1 MGANQLENPA
11 VNELSTEV
19 EFARKRI
26 PNCKKTWPMKSQ
38 EIARL
43 VAEAHRI
50 NTELSEFLIAGR
62 DAHRDLGPLDLL
74 VMKLGHNVYGS
85 ESQWRA
91 FTKLKNRPV
100 GIRENV
106 DVTSLY
112 DALAA
117 SFEFLRIQIEQFGVC
132 PRTKSDLLVLS
143 LLQSPVTTSYRLAI
157 TASCSKATA
166 SRWLGSLQ
174 GAGVARRISLSRT
187 NHYVILPVARAV
199 FAQLTEDPAS
209 PDAKARAE
217 DASLAKLRL
226 RTNTGFHPYKRPV
239 PWNRSYR
246 EVPIVF
252 DKWMQL

>member
-1 MGANQLENPA
+1 
-11 VNELSTEV
+11 
-19 EFARKRI
+19 
-26 PNCKKTWPMKSQ
+26 MKSQ

-43 VAEAHRI
+43 VADAHRI

-62 DAHRDLGPLDLL
+62 EAHRDLGPLDLL
-74 VMKLGHNVYGS
+74 LMKLGHNVYGS

-91 FTKLKNRPV
+91 FTKLKNRPI

-106 DVTSLY
+106 DLTSLY
-112 DALAA
+112 EALAT
-117 SFEFLRIQIEQFGVC
+117 SFESLRIQIEQFGIC
-132 PRTKSDLLVLS
+132 PRTKSDLLIVA
-143 LLQSPVTTSYRLAI
+143 LLQNPVTTSYRLAI

-166 SRWLGSLQ
+166 SRWLAKLQ
-174 GAGVARRISLSRT
+174 SAGVARRISLSRT

-199 FAQLTEDPAS
+199 FAQLTANPGSA
-209 PDAKARAE
+209 DAKVLAV
-217 DASLAKLRL
+217 DASLAKLKL

-252 DKWMQL
+252 DKWMQG